1 MTCFPP
7 LCKPVSRYVR
17 GLFKRAKRHH
27 NAPEPCPVSTSKAE
41 SSMTELPT
49 GVDVAEKEPPSA
61 IDVHMYV
68 IHAASS
74 CILMCL
80 TAI

>member
-1 MTCFPP
+1 
-7 LCKPVSRYVR
+7 
-17 GLFKRAKRHH
+17 
-27 NAPEPCPVSTSKAE
+27 
-41 SSMTELPT
+41 MTELPT

-68 IHAASS
+68 IHVASS